1 MNKVSFEQ
9 LQTRLHK
16 HHILHEDNLCTAAPI
31 YLVQAKKI
39 DWGYEEDYAELHQLY
54 NSCDERG
61 YDSVE
66 EFVDD
71 YDEEEWEYL
80 FENTDYESKEDFL
93 ECHADLYDVCSTL
106 KQLDTYG
113 GWSYLNGN
121 PRWETHD
128 IFLTMDDA
136 NKYIDGK
143 GIRGENCR
151 IYVDSLYRSYEFRG
165 LLESIAKGELVWKE
179 DKL

>member
-1 MNKVSFEQ
+1 MNKESYEK

-31 YLVQAKKI
+31 YLVQAKKV
-39 DWGYEEDYAELHQLY
+39 DWGYEEEYAELHQLY
-54 NSCDERG
+54 NSCDESG

-71 YDEEEWEYL
+71 YDEEEWRYL
-80 FENTDYESKEDFL
+80 FKNTYCLSKKDFL
-93 ECHADLYDVCSTL
+93 ECHTNLYDAYQTL
-106 KQLDTYG
+106 EQIDPHG
-113 GWSYLNGN
+113 GWSYLHGN
-121 PRWETHD
+121 PRWETHN

-143 GIRGENCR
+143 YIRGENCR
-151 IYVDSLYRSYEFRG
+151 VYVDSLCRSYEFRG
-165 LLESIAKGELVWKE
+165 LLESIAKGELVWRE
-179 DKL
+179 DL